1 MYISLWEYNRLLDE
15 IKNLSSEKD
24 LLIIEESEMLKRKY
38 GIAECIID
46 GIRNNIET
54 SINKSFKETLS
65 FKLFG
70 IYSNTLRS
78 ITSFKEL
85 LREELEMLD
94 SKLFSLVKDQ
104 LCKYGFNEENI
115 FKHEYNYNT
124 FIKILG
130 NYKDNISLLFDRE
143 LYELLEFVEKLYSI
157 FRQIDIEKDKDK
169 ELSYYLYYNDKQ
181 HYYLINVSKIA
192 SEIREVDKF
201 IELLKDMDWLIKY
214 KPIIYMDLI
223 EKKLYD
229 EKVLGSKELEDIL
242 LINKAIKDYENT
254 FSEILSYFIIRK
266 ILKDLNILF
275 LCTHNLYLILQSENF
290 IITEKQEERIEIDIP
305 LFIKIFNENVFIPI
319 ECKIKKSSINTHDIE
334 KLKILQE
341 ELNMK
346 NLKNHACIL
355 SVTGTDEIE
364 RENNIDIVPLIRYK
378 EWILKVIKDLS

>member
-1 MYISLWEYNRLLDE
+1 MYISLWEYSKLLDE
-15 IKNLSSEKD
+15 IKSLSSEKD
-24 LLIIEESEMLKRKY
+24 LLIIEKSEILKEKY
-38 GIAECIID
+38 GIAECIINE
-46 GIRNNIET
+46 IMNNIET
-54 SINKSFKETLS
+54 PINKSFKEIIS

-70 IYSNTLRS
+70 IYFNTLRN

-94 SKLFSLVKDQ
+94 SKLFSLVKGY
-104 LCKYGFNEENI
+104 LCKYDFNEENI

-124 FIKILG
+124 FMNILG
-130 NYKDNISLLFDRE
+130 SYKDSISLLFDKE
-143 LYELLEFVEKLYSI
+143 LYKLLEFIEKLYSI
-157 FRQIDIEKDKDK
+157 FKQIDIEKNKDK
-169 ELSYYLYYNDKQ
+169 ELSYYLYYNDGRQ
-181 HYYLINVSKIA
+181 YYFINVSKIA
-192 SEIREVDKF
+192 SEVGKF
-201 IELLKDMDWLIKY
+201 IELLKDMNWLIKY
-214 KPIIYMDLI
+214 KPIIYMDPI

-229 EKVLGSKELEDIL
+229 EKVPGSKKLKDIL
-242 LINKAIKDYENT
+242 LINKAIKDYEST

-275 LCTHNLYLILQSENF
+275 LCTHNLSLILQSKNSV
-290 IITEKQEERIEIDIP
+290 TMEKQEERIEIDIP
-305 LFIKIFNENVFIPI
+305 LFIKIFNKDVFIPI
-319 ECKIKKSSINTHDIE
+319 ECKIKKTSINNHDIE

-364 RENNIDIVPLIRYK
+364 RENNIDIVPLIKYK

>member
-1 MYISLWEYNRLLDE
+1 MYISLWEYSKLLDE
-15 IKNLSSEKD
+15 IKSLSSEKD
-24 LLIIEESEMLKRKY
+24 LLIIEKSEILKEKY
-38 GIAECIID
+38 GIAECIINE
-46 GIRNNIET
+46 IMNNIET
-54 SINKSFKETLS
+54 PINKSFKEIIS

-70 IYSNTLRS
+70 IYFNTLRN

-94 SKLFSLVKDQ
+94 SKLFSLVKGY
-104 LCKYGFNEENI
+104 LCKYDFNEENI

-124 FIKILG
+124 FMNILG
-130 NYKDNISLLFDRE
+130 NYKDSISLLFDKE
-143 LYELLEFVEKLYSI
+143 LYKLLEFIEKLYSI
-157 FRQIDIEKDKDK
+157 FKQIDIEKNKDK
-169 ELSYYLYYNDKQ
+169 ELSYYLYYNDGRQ
-181 HYYLINVSKIA
+181 YYFINVSKIA
-192 SEIREVDKF
+192 SEVGKF
-201 IELLKDMDWLIKY
+201 IELLKDMNWLIKY
-214 KPIIYMDLI
+214 KPIIYMDPI

-229 EKVLGSKELEDIL
+229 EKVPGSKKLKDIL
-242 LINKAIKDYENT
+242 LINKAIKDYEST

-275 LCTHNLYLILQSENF
+275 LCTHNLSLILQSKNSV
-290 IITEKQEERIEIDIP
+290 TMEKQEERIEIDIP
-305 LFIKIFNENVFIPI
+305 LFIKIFNKDVFIPI
-319 ECKIKKSSINTHDIE
+319 ECKIKKTSINNHDIE

-364 RENNIDIVPLIRYK
+364 RENNIDIVPLIKYK